1 MTKRLGVT
9 LVALAVAG
17 TAWAGPQAAG
27 QAAAKPATATTQS
40 KAAATQADLDKLVE
54 LMRKDVRAQKADIV
68 AKTMSLDSTQ
78 AAAFWPVYK
87 QYETERQALGDERL
101 GIIQDFAE
109 HYDTL
114 NDTNAKGLVTRFQA
128 LEDKQLA
135 LSKKYADQ
143 FMKVLP
149 PKTAARFLQVDRR
162 LNMLI
167 DLELSSAIPLVN

>member
-1 MTKRLGVT
+1 MNKRICLGAA
-9 LVALAVAG
+9 LVALGVAG
-17 TAWAGPQAAG
+17 AAWAGPQTPA
-27 QAAAKPATATTQS
+27 QPAKPA
-40 KAAATQADLDKLVE
+40 KAATAMSAADVDKLVE

-87 QYETERQALGDERL
+87 QYETERQTLGDERL

-114 NDTNAKGLVTRFQA
+114 NDTNAKGLVMRFQA
-128 LEDKQLA
+128 LEDKQMA
-135 LSKKYADQ
+135 LHKKYVDE

-149 PKTAARFLQVDRR
+149 AKSAARFLQVDRR

>member
-1 MTKRLGVT
+1 
-9 LVALAVAG
+9 
-17 TAWAGPQAAG
+17 
-27 QAAAKPATATTQS
+27 
-40 KAAATQADLDKLVE
+40 
-54 LMRKDVRAQKADIV
+54 
-68 AKTMSLDSTQ
+68 
-78 AAAFWPVYK
+78 VYK
-87 QYETERQALGDERL
+87 QYETERQTLGDERL

-114 NDTNAKGLVTRFQA
+114 NDTNAKGLVARFQA
-128 LEDKQLA
+128 LEDKQAA
-135 LSKKYADQ
+135 LHKKYVDQ